1 MPQNLFF
8 QARNEPQ
15 PKLNPPIYRWQEDMP
30 ENTDPQLIPPQL
42 IWLNN
47 RNDIWMEIPRYEG
60 VIWGGM
66 LFGGIIIS
74 TVTLLMI
81 IFSLF
86 IIKDVIDELGISI
99 NGGGIVLLFAF
110 MDFCFVSM
118 CFLFFK
124 VYYVESR
131 DQPIRLNR
139 KRQKI
144 YTFDYK
150 RKWWNPWARWPTTIR
165 AFSWADVHGEMRFS
179 SDRYTGGF
187 QLFGTV
193 CEPGTLNV
201 TERFQIAGG
210 SPTQLHQIWSY
221 LCLYMKGEPVPEE
234 AVNPG
239 RPDFWC
245 PRKADK
251 WPEEM
256 EQESTTAPEAV
267 KMNAGIT
274 DIWKALRLNPP
285 T

>member
-8 QARNEPQ
+8 QVRNEPQ
-15 PKLNPPIYRWQEDMP
+15 PKLNPPIYRWQEVMP

-47 RNDIWMEIPRYEG
+47 RNDIWMEISRYEG

-66 LFGGIIIS
+66 LFGAVICFFVFLFFFFLTFFMSLDSPDLTIKITSIVGDF
-74 TVTLLMI
+74 VL
-81 IFSLF
+81 FSLF
-86 IIKDVIDELGISI
+86 LI
-99 NGGGIVLLFAF
+99 
-110 MDFCFVSM
+110 
-118 CFLFFK
+118 FLKNYFIAA
-124 VYYVESR
+124 R

-150 RKWWNPWARWPTTIR
+150 RKWWDPWARWPTTIR
-165 AFSWADVHGEMRFS
+165 VFSWADVHGEMRFS

-187 QLFGTV
+187 QLFGAV

-210 SPTQLHQIWSY
+210 SPSQLHQLWSY

-256 EQESTTAPEAV
+256 ERESTTAPEAE
-267 KMNAGIT
+267 NRYAGIT

>member
-60 VIWGGM
+60 IAWGGAI
-66 LFGGIIIS
+66 FGIIVQLFCLGIFLIFLYGNDFNS
-74 TVTLLMI
+74 IASFIVASFFSITLMLTYIKI
-81 IFSLF
+81 IFY
-86 IIKDVIDELGISI
+86 IP
-99 NGGGIVLLFAF
+99 
-110 MDFCFVSM
+110 
-118 CFLFFK
+118 
-124 VYYVESR
+124 R

-144 YTFDYK
+144 YIFDYK
-150 RKWWNPWARWPTTIR
+150 RKWWDPWARWPTAIR

-187 QLFGTV
+187 QLFCTV

-201 TERFQIAGG
+201 TEQFQIAGG

-221 LCLYMKGEPVPEE
+221 LCLYMKGEPVPEK

-256 EQESTTAPEAV
+256 ERESTTAPEAE
-267 KMNAGIT
+267 NRDAGIT
-274 DIWKALRLNPP
+274 DIWKALRARR
-285 T
+285 

>member
-30 ENTDPQLIPPQL
+30 ENTHPQLIPPQL

-66 LFGGIIIS
+66 LFGAILML
-74 TVTLLMI
+74 VTC
-81 IFSLF
+81 F
-86 IIKDVIDELGISI
+86 IILPISFSI
-99 NGGGIVLLFAF
+99 ASYSGDLEGYLIMFFCDFIVFTSVVLFMKTYFIAA
-110 MDFCFVSM
+110 
-118 CFLFFK
+118 
-124 VYYVESR
+124 R

-144 YTFDYK
+144 YIFDYK

-210 SPTQLHQIWSY
+210 SPTQLHQLWSY

-256 EQESTTAPEAV
+256 ERESTTVPEAE

-274 DIWKALRLNPP
+274 DIWKTLRLNPP

>member
-1 MPQNLFF
+1 
-8 QARNEPQ
+8 
-15 PKLNPPIYRWQEDMP
+15 MP

-60 VIWGGM
+60 IMWGGALFMIFFLFTIFTPMSFYSFSM
-66 LFGGIIIS
+66 LMDDFDYTITIIIFIYI
-74 TVTLLMI
+74 TLMWSS
-81 IFSLF
+81 IFLFYKLYF
-86 IIKDVIDELGISI
+86 IIP
-99 NGGGIVLLFAF
+99 
-110 MDFCFVSM
+110 
-118 CFLFFK
+118 
-124 VYYVESR
+124 R

-165 AFSWADVHGEMRFS
+165 AFSWADVYGEMCFS
-179 SDRYTGGF
+179 SDRYTGGV
-187 QLFGTV
+187 QLFGAV
-193 CEPGTLNV
+193 GEPDTLNV

-210 SPTQLHQIWSY
+210 SPTQLHQLWSY

-256 EQESTTAPEAV
+256 ERESTTAPEAEN
-267 KMNAGIT
+267 KYAGIT